1 MPALVCLDPFSEEV
15 NEGLDVEVI
24 TAGFGEDLPLV
35 VLQDVVGLGI
45 DAIGL
50 QGVVGVDLP
59 EALEDLPGIGRHPF
73 VLGQYFLV
81 IRIEGADHVVVAQD
95 LQHLGIGPYA
105 GLHFAAVDAS
115 VARKVDEDGLLD
127 LGGIGFG
134 LLEVEE
140 SFEPVREVEEIAVF
154 GFPDGGVRRCG
165 RRGKKGHFVIQTSSP
180 EHPVYRILSGD
191 GTMSEQDLLQERK
204 AFGYPP
210 YTRVINLC
218 IKDTQE
224 PRAELM
230 GTKLAGILESGNN
243 PYILTGPYSP
253 AVDKVADNHIRIIR
267 HNLRKDRQLAAT
279 KKRLMRTIAEFEQKE
294 RYTGHIITD
303 VDPM

>member
-1 MPALVCLDPFSEEV
+1 
-15 NEGLDVEVI
+15 
-24 TAGFGEDLPLV
+24 
-35 VLQDVVGLGI
+35 
-45 DAIGL
+45 
-50 QGVVGVDLP
+50 
-59 EALEDLPGIGRHPF
+59 
-73 VLGQYFLV
+73 
-81 IRIEGADHVVVAQD
+81 
-95 LQHLGIGPYA
+95 
-105 GLHFAAVDAS
+105 
-115 VARKVDEDGLLD
+115 
-127 LGGIGFG
+127 
-134 LLEVEE
+134 
-140 SFEPVREVEEIAVF
+140 
-154 GFPDGGVRRCG
+154 
-165 RRGKKGHFVIQTSSP
+165 
-180 EHPVYRILSGD
+180 
-191 GTMSEQDLLQERK
+191 MSEQDLLQERK

-267 HNLRKDRQLAAT
+267 LNLRKDRQLAAT